1 LRLCSFAEALAQEL
15 RLNKN
20 NTMIK
25 KIIKITLLVAFVGL
39 IFWTFYFLYS
49 KSQKPPEVFKTVM
62 PFDTS
67 IVKKTV
73 ATGSVTPRK
82 EINMKSQVSGII
94 EKLYIVAGQQI
105 KQGDVIAKIKIIP
118 NMLNLANAEN
128 RINSA
133 QLNFD
138 NAKLE
143 YDRNKVLFDQSVISK
158 SEILVF
164 ELRLKTTKEE
174 LDAAQ
179 NQLQIIKEGASK
191 TSGSTS
197 NTYVKA
203 TIAGMVL
210 DVPVKEGGQVIESNT
225 FNEGTTIASVANM
238 GEMIFEGR
246 LDESEVGKVQEN
258 MDIVLTIGAIDKE
271 SFNAKL
277 EYIAPK
283 GITENGAIQFL
294 IRASISKDNSSF
306 LRAGY
311 SANADII
318 LSKKDK
324 VMAIPESVLQFEK
337 EKPFVEIETSNQI
350 FEKRFIKTGL
360 SDGINIEVLD
370 GIKKSDKLKFPQLLE
385 ENAN

>member
-1 LRLCSFAEALAQEL
+1 MRTLRKIFASL

-20 NTMIK
+20 KIMIK
-25 KIIKITLLVAFVGL
+25 KTIKITLLIAFVGL
-39 IFWTFYFLYS
+39 IFWTFYFLYN
-49 KSQKPPEVFKTVM
+49 KSQKPPEVFKTTTA
-62 PFDTS
+62 FDTS

-82 EINMKSQVSGII
+82 EVNMKSQVSGII
-94 EKLYIVAGQQI
+94 EKLYIVAGQQV
-105 KQGDVIAKIKIIP
+105 KQGDVIAKIKIVP

-128 RINSA
+128 RISAAQVNYDNS
-133 QLNFD
+133 
-138 NAKLE
+138 KLD

-158 SEILVF
+158 ADMQAV
-164 ELRLKTTKEE
+164 ELRVNSNKVE
-174 LDAAQ
+174 LEAAI

-191 TSGSTS
+191 TAGSTS
-197 NTYVKA
+197 NTFVKA
-203 TIAGMVL
+203 TITGMVL

-238 GEMIFEGR
+238 GEMIFEGK
-246 LDESEVGKVQEN
+246 LDESEVGKVHEN

-271 SFNAKL
+271 SFDAKL

-294 IRASISKDNSSF
+294 IRASIDKTNSSF

-318 LSKKDK
+318 LSKKNK
-324 VMAIPESVLQFEK
+324 VMAIPESVLQFDK
-337 EKPFVEIETSNQI
+337 EKPFVEVEKGNQI
-350 FEKRFIKTGL
+350 FEKRFVKTGL
-360 SDGINIEVLD
+360 SDGINIEILD
-370 GIKKSDKLKFPQLLE
+370 GIQKTDKLKMPQLAE
-385 ENAN
+385 MPQD

>member
-1 LRLCSFAEALAQEL
+1 M
-15 RLNKN
+15 
-20 NTMIK
+20 TK
-25 KIIKITLLVAFVGL
+25 KIIKIVLLVAFLGL
-39 IFWTFYFLYS
+39 IVWTFYFLYS
-49 KSQKPPEVFKTVM
+49 KSQTPPEVFKTTT

-67 IVKKTV
+67 IIKKTV

-82 EINMKSQVSGII
+82 EVNMKSQVSGII
-94 EKLYIVAGQQI
+94 EKLYIVAGQQV

-128 RINSA
+128 RISSA
-133 QLNFD
+133 QLNYD
-138 NAKLE
+138 NSKMD
-143 YDRNKVLFDQSVISK
+143 YDRNKVLFDQNVISK
-158 SEILVF
+158 SDMQAF
-164 ELRLKTTKEE
+164 ELKINANRVE
-174 LDAAQ
+174 LEAAQ

-191 TSGSTS
+191 TAGSTS
-197 NTYVKA
+197 NTFVKA
-203 TIAGMVL
+203 TITGMIL

-238 GEMIFEGR
+238 GEMIFEGK

-294 IRASISKDNSSF
+294 IRASISKDNASF

-324 VMAIPESVLQFEK
+324 VMAIPESVLQFDK
-337 EKPFVEIETSNQI
+337 EKAFVEVETSNQI

-370 GIKKSDKLKFPQLLE
+370 GIKKGDKLKLPQL
-385 ENAN
+385 ANPEM

>member
-1 LRLCSFAEALAQEL
+1 
-15 RLNKN
+15 
-20 NTMIK
+20 MIK
-25 KIIKITLLVAFVGL
+25 KIIKITLLVTFIGL
-39 IFWTFYFLYS
+39 IFWTFYFLYN
-49 KSQKPPEVFKTVM
+49 KTKKPPEVFKTVI

-82 EINMKSQVSGII
+82 EVNMKSQVSGII
-94 EKLYIVAGQQI
+94 EKLYIVAGQQV

-128 RINSA
+128 RISTA
-133 QLNFD
+133 QVNYD
-138 NAKLE
+138 NAKLD
-143 YDRNKVLFDQSVISK
+143 YDRNKILFDQSVISK
-158 SEILVF
+158 SDMQMYD
-164 ELRLKTTKEE
+164 LKLNACKVE

-191 TSGSTS
+191 SSGSTS
-197 NTYVKA
+197 NTFVKA
-203 TIAGMVL
+203 TITGMVL
-210 DVPVKEGGQVIESNT
+210 DVPVKEGGQIIESNT
-225 FNEGTTIASVANM
+225 FNEGTTLASVANM
-238 GEMIFEGR
+238 GEMIFEGK
-246 LDESEVGKVQEN
+246 LDESEVGKVHEN

-271 SFNAKL
+271 SFKAKL

-294 IRASISKDNSSF
+294 IRASIAKENSSF

-337 EKPFVEIETSNQI
+337 EKPFVEVETSNQI

-370 GIKKSDKLKFPQLLE
+370 GIKKTDKLKLPQLIE
-385 ENAN
+385 APKN

>member
-1 LRLCSFAEALAQEL
+1 
-15 RLNKN
+15 
-20 NTMIK
+20 MIK
-25 KIIKITLLVAFVGL
+25 RIIKITLLIAFVGL
-39 IFWTFYFLYS
+39 IFWTFYFLYN

-67 IVKKTV
+67 IIKKTV

-82 EINMKSQVSGII
+82 EVNMKSQVSGII
-94 EKLYIVAGQQI
+94 EKLYIVAGQQV

-118 NMLNLANAEN
+118 NMLNLANAEA
-128 RINSA
+128 RVNSA
-133 QLNFD
+133 QINFD
-138 NAKLE
+138 NAKIE
-143 YDRNKVLFDQSVISK
+143 YDRNKQLFDQSVISK
-158 SEILVF
+158 SDFQVYD
-164 ELRLKTTKEE
+164 LKLKSSKEE

-191 TSGSTS
+191 ASGSAS
-197 NTYVKA
+197 NTFVKA
-203 TIAGMVL
+203 TITGMVL

-258 MDIVLTIGAIDKE
+258 MDIILTIGAIDKE

-294 IRASISKDNSSF
+294 IRASINKDNSSF

-318 LSKKDK
+318 LSRKDH
-324 VMAIPESVLQFEK
+324 VLAIPESVLQFEK
-337 EKPFVEIETSNQI
+337 EEAFVEVETTNQV
-350 FEKRFIKTGL
+350 FEKRFVKTGL
-360 SDGINIEVLD
+360 SDGINIEILEGV
-370 GIKKSDKLKFPQLLE
+370 KKGEKLKLPQLSDE
-385 ENAN
+385 SQN